1 MIYLDIETNLKH
13 DRIWLCVTKK
23 GQEIKHWRNS
33 EGLQDYIGD
42 SEVAGHN
49 IIGFDAPVLR
59 KVWGV
64 VIEDTK
70 LVDTLVM
77 SRLYRPDIELAFV
90 AGEKVPSPHSLEA
103 WGIRLGDHKIGFTD
117 FDGGYTEEM
126 ATYCEQDVV
135 LLEKLHHH
143 LVEEMEKEGF
153 KEPSISLEHKVAV
166 ICRGMEDNGFML
178 DMPKAMSLQAQLS
191 GRMADI
197 EAEMQKVFKPT
208 IETLKT
214 PQWWEVVDDKW
225 NEYRAETKAALKEM
239 LRQAGKKAS
248 LADEAIAGPMKIR
261 EHPFNPGSRQQ
272 IAERLIGLGV
282 KFTKHTDKG
291 AVIVDESVLEG
302 IDLPEAKLVSEYL
315 MIQKRVAQI
324 GSWLDIVKDDGR
336 VHGRI
341 TTNGAVTGRCTH
353 SSPNMAQVPAV
364 GSPFGAECREMW
376 RVPVGK
382 KQVGVDLSG
391 IELRCLGHYLN
402 DQGWIDE
409 LLKGDIHWFNAQS
422 FGLVEKGT
430 IKDDNNPE
438 HKKAR
443 NTTKTLTYGVLYGAG
458 AAKAGSIV
466 GGSSSKGKKL
476 IDSFINNTPGLAS
489 LKKKIAK
496 FSSKGHLPGLD
507 GRRVWVRSE
516 HAALNTLLQSA
527 GAIIAKQW
535 LVEATQLLQ
544 ENNIDAKLLAFV
556 HDETQWEVA
565 EHQAEQAARLIEQ
578 AAARAGEALSFRCP
592 VDAEGKVGNNW
603 KDCH

>member
-1 MIYLDIETNLKH
+1 M
-13 DRIWLCVTKK
+13 TKK
-23 GQEIKHWRNS
+23 GQETRHWRS
-33 EGLQDYIGD
+33 SAGLQEYIGD

-49 IIGFDAPVLR
+49 IIGFDSPVLR
-59 KVWGV
+59 KVWGI
-64 VIEDTK
+64 VIEDVR
-70 LVDTLVM
+70 LVDTLVL
-77 SRLYRPDIELAFV
+77 SRLYRPDIELAFI

-117 FDGGYTEEM
+117 FDAGYTEDM
-126 ATYCEQDVV
+126 AIYCEQDVV
-135 LLEKLHHH
+135 LMEKLHQH
-143 LVEEMEKEGF
+143 LIVEMAKEGF
-153 KEPSISLEHKVAV
+153 KEPSILLEHKVAL
-166 ICRGMEDNGFML
+166 ICKGMEDNGFML
-178 DMPKAMSLQAQLS
+178 DLPKAMSLQAQLS

-197 EAEMQKVFKPT
+197 EGDMQEMFPPT

-214 PQWWEVVDDKW
+214 PQWWEWVDENW
-225 NEYRAETKAALKEM
+225 LEYKAETKTALRDK
-239 LRQAGKKAS
+239 LKKAGRKS
-248 LADEAIAGPMKIR
+248 STIDEAVAGPMKTR

-272 IAERLIGLGV
+272 IAERLMGLGV

-291 AVIVDESVLEG
+291 AVIVDETVLDG
-302 IDLPEAKLVSEYL
+302 IDLPEARLVSEYL
-315 MIQKRVAQI
+315 MIQKRAAQI
-324 GSWLDIVKDDGR
+324 SSWLETVKDDGR
-336 VHGRI
+336 VHGRV

-353 SSPNMAQVPAV
+353 SKPNMAQVPSV

-376 RVPVGK
+376 RVPAGK

-422 FGLVEKGT
+422 FGLIEKGT
-430 IKDDNNPE
+430 IKDDNNPD

-466 GGSSSKGKKL
+466 GGNSGKGKKL
-476 IDSFINNTPGLAS
+476 IDSFINNTPGLAH
-489 LKKKIAK
+489 LKKKIAQ

-544 ENNIDAKLLAFV
+544 KNNIDARLIAFV
-556 HDETQWEVA
+556 HDETQWEVP
-565 EHQAEQAARLIEQ
+565 EQQAEQATKLIEQ
-578 AAARAGEALSFRCP
+578 AAKLAGEALDFRCP
-592 VDAEGKVGNNW
+592 VDAEGKIGNNW
-603 KDCH
+603 KECH